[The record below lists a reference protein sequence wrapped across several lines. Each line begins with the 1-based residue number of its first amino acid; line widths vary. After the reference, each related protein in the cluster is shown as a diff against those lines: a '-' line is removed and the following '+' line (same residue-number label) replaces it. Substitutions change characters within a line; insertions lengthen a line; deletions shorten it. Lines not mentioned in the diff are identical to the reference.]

1 MKGLGPISA
10 LKHTYRGVLPPT
22 FNRCMGRMF
31 TFGGYDSFKRIWNSH
46 IRDPTQLSFVAAVS
60 SGCFEGFLVLKK

>member
-1 MKGLGPISA
+1 MKGLGPISV

-31 TFGGYDSFKRIWNSH
+31 TFGGYDSFKRIWHGH

-60 SGCFEGFLVLKK
+60 SGCFEGFLNR